1 MSNSKELAIVLK
13 NPDKCYYPGDV
24 ICGQIRIESKKSID
38 IQHLSV
44 NFAGCVDGCGDKT
57 TLINASQLLATP
69 TAGRK
74 YTTLSPGK
82 CHTFDFEFK
91 IPADDRLPSFAN
103 IPKVAKITYLITA
116 THKKP
121 MFKLSHTLS
130 TATQEIKVLDMI
142 NVLLPDYRVP
152 VKMSKDL
159 GFINGSKLSQWC
171 LHLHKSAFHRGEQI
185 KLECQIHHFPAMQK
199 SKAIKITLSRQV
211 HKTSS
216 AKVVENKVLSTTA
229 IDLDTK
235 DSSPSQTFPI
245 ELQIPSDTP
254 PSIFPDTGRTLSV
267 SYVIQAELKMKGV
280 KSAIKLK
287 SVYKQEVVIVIGTFP
302 IDTTTA
308 TTPNDNSSRLSLH
321 TLASA
326 PSSPLPAHRKST
338 TALLPDRRSSGA
350 LQVHSPPPHQVSF
363 SEFDNIKP
371 LPRLEEI
378 TKKRT
383 YGSHPSSSSSSLL
396 AVPTSPSSPPPP
408 SLSASQSPTPSASVL
423 TSSYQQEFDDYIPT
437 TPLRRLSFSSARS
450 STSTAVNSID
460 RSLTPL
466 PSMKAT
472 QLNPYNTV
480 SYLNRK
486 SVPRPSLLSV
496 HPQTPHEIGPDD
508 VITRQGN
515 KSVEKPH
522 SDYFDAKTLETS
534 GDDDERGS
542 TPGLLSRHDTMSTAS
557 SGGLYD
563 PCQPMSPPLIATTKP
578 PIMLSPISR
587 SN

>member
-1 MSNSKELAIVLK
+1 MSNSKELAIVLG

-24 ICGQIRIESKKSID
+24 VHGQIRIDSKKSID

-44 NFAGCVDGCGDKT
+44 NFAGCIDGCGDKT
-57 TLINASQLLATP
+57 TLINNTQLLATP

-103 IPKVAKITYLITA
+103 IPKVAKIIYLITA

-152 VKMSKDL
+152 VKMNKDL

-171 LHLHKSAFHRGEQI
+171 LNLSKSAFRRGEQI

-199 SKAIKITLSRQV
+199 SKAIKITLARQV

-235 DSSPSQTFPI
+235 DSSPSQTFPV
-245 ELQIPSDTP
+245 ELQIPLDTP

-267 SYVIQAELKMKGV
+267 SYIIQAELKMKGV

-287 SVYKQEVVIVIGTFP
+287 SVYKQEVVIVIV
-302 IDTTTA
+302 
-308 TTPNDNSSRLSLH
+308 
-321 TLASA
+321 SA
-326 PSSPLPAHRKST
+326 PSSPLSAHGKSK
-338 TALLPDRRSSGA
+338 TALLPNQRSSGI

-383 YGSHPSSSSSSLL
+383 YGNNHSSSSSSLL
-396 AVPTSPSSPPPP
+396 VPTSPSSPPPTSP
-408 SLSASQSPTPSASVL
+408 SSAASQSPTPSASVL

-437 TPLRRLSFSSARS
+437 TPLRRLSFSSVRS

-486 SVPRPSLLSV
+486 SAPRSSLLSV
-496 HPQTPHEIGPDD
+496 RPQTPHEIGPED
-508 VITRQGN
+508 VITKQG

-522 SDYFDAKTLETS
+522 SDYFDTKTLESS
-534 GDDDERGS
+534 GDDDERAS

-557 SGGLYD
+557 SGGLCD
-563 PCQPMSPPLIATTKP
+563 SFQPVSSPFPLLTTTTTTTKP
-578 PIMLSPISR
+578 PIMLSPVSR

>member
-1 MSNSKELAIVLK
+1 MSTSKELAIVLR
-13 NPDKCYYPGDV
+13 NPDKCFYPGDV
-24 ICGQIRIESKKSID
+24 IHGQIRIDSKKSID
-38 IQHLSV
+38 IQHMSV
-44 NFAGCVDGCGDKT
+44 NFTGCIDGCGDKT
-57 TLINASQLLATP
+57 TLINNTQLLATP

-91 IPADDRLPSFAN
+91 IPTDDRLPSFAN

-142 NVLLPDYRVP
+142 NVLLPDYRMP
-152 VKMSKDL
+152 VKMNKDL

-171 LHLHKSAFHRGEQI
+171 LNLPRSAFYRGQQI

-235 DSSPSQTFPI
+235 DSSPSQTFPV
-245 ELQIPSDTP
+245 ELQIPLDTP

-267 SYVIQAELKMKGV
+267 SYLIQAELKMKGV

-302 IDTTTA
+302 VENTA
-308 TTPNDNSSRLSLH
+308 TTNNNPSHISLH
-321 TLASA
+321 TLASS

-338 TALLPDRRSSGA
+338 TNLLPDTRRSSGV

-378 TKKRT
+378 TQKRT
-383 YGSHPSSSSSSLL
+383 YSSHRSSSSSSLL
-396 AVPTSPSSPPPP
+396 APTSPSSPPPLT
-408 SLSASQSPTPSASVL
+408 SSASQSPTPSASVL
-423 TSSYQQEFDDYIPT
+423 TSSYQQEFDDFIPT
-437 TPLRRLSFSSARS
+437 MPLRRLSFSSARS
-450 STSTAVNSID
+450 STSTAANSID

-466 PSMKAT
+466 PSMKQT
-472 QLNPYNTV
+472 QINPYNTV

-486 SVPRPSLLSV
+486 SAPRPSLLSIN
-496 HPQTPHEIGPDD
+496 PQTPHEIGPDD
-508 VITRQGN
+508 VITRQG

-522 SDYFDAKTLETS
+522 SDYFDVKTLETS
-534 GDDDERGS
+534 GDDDENGS
-542 TPGLLSRHDTMSTAS
+542 TPGLLSRHDTISTAS
-557 SGGLYD
+557 SGGLCD
-563 PCQPMSPPLIATTKP
+563 PFQAITSSPLPGTTKT
-578 PIMLSPISR
+578 PILLSPIGR

>member
-1 MSNSKELAIVLK
+1 MSTSKELAIVLA

-24 ICGQIRIESKKSID
+24 ICGQIRIDSKKSID

-44 NFAGCVDGCGDKT
+44 NFAGCIDGCGDKT
-57 TLINASQLLATP
+57 TVINSTQLLATA

-82 CHTFDFEFK
+82 CHTFDFEFG

-121 MFKLSHTLS
+121 MFKLSPTLS
-130 TATQEIKVLDMI
+130 SVTQEIKVLDMI
-142 NVLLPDYRVP
+142 NVLLPEYRAP
-152 VKMSKDL
+152 VKMNKDL

-171 LHLHKSAFHRGEQI
+171 LNLPKSAFRRGEQV
-185 KLECQIHHFPAMQK
+185 KLECQIQHFPAMQK

-216 AKVVENKVLSTTA
+216 AKVVENKVLSTTT

-245 ELQIPSDTP
+245 ALQIPLDTP

-287 SVYKQEVVIVIGTFP
+287 SMYKQEAAIVIGTFP
-302 IDTTTA
+302 VDNTPTA
-308 TTPNDNSSRLSLH
+308 PNSNSSYISLH
-321 TLASA
+321 TLGSA
-326 PSSPLPAHRKST
+326 PSSPLPAHKKST
-338 TALLPDRRSSGA
+338 TALLPDRRSSSA
-350 LQVHSPPPHQVSF
+350 LPVHSPSPHQVSF
-363 SEFDNIKP
+363 SGFDNIKP

-378 TKKRT
+378 TKKQIYDGR
-383 YGSHPSSSSSSLL
+383 HSSSSSSLL
-396 AVPTSPSSPPPP
+396 VPKSPSSPPPT
-408 SLSASQSPTPSASVL
+408 SSASQSPTPSASML

-437 TPLRRLSFSSARS
+437 TPLRRLSFSSAQS

-466 PSMKAT
+466 PSMQAT
-472 QLNPYNTV
+472 QVNPFNTV

-486 SVPRPSLLSV
+486 SAPRPSLLSV
-496 HPQTPHEIGPDD
+496 HSQTPHEIGPGD
-508 VITRQGN
+508 VITKQGN
-515 KSVEKPH
+515 SIEKPH
-522 SDYFDAKTLETS
+522 CDYFDAKTLETN
-534 GDDDERGS
+534 GDYEERGS

-557 SGGLYD
+557 SGGLCD
-563 PCQPMSPPLIATTKP
+563 PFQPMSPPPLLTTTKG
-578 PIMLSPISR
+578 PIMLSPISK

>member
-1 MSNSKELAIVLK
+1 MSTSKELAIVLR
-13 NPDKCYYPGDV
+13 NPDKSYYPGDV
-24 ICGQIRIESKKSID
+24 IHGQIRIDSKKSID
-38 IQHLSV
+38 IQHMSV
-44 NFAGCVDGCGDKT
+44 NFAGCIDGCGDKT
-57 TLINASQLLATP
+57 TLINNTQLLATP

-91 IPADDRLPSFAN
+91 IPTDDRLPSFAN

-142 NVLLPDYRVP
+142 NVLLPDYRMP
-152 VKMSKDL
+152 VKMNKDL

-171 LHLHKSAFHRGEQI
+171 LNLPRSAFYRGQQI

-235 DSSPSQTFPI
+235 DSSPSQTFPV
-245 ELQIPSDTP
+245 ELQIPLDTP

-267 SYVIQAELKMKGV
+267 SYLIQAELKMKG
-280 KSAIKLK
+280 SLAPFQLK
-287 SVYKQEVVIVIGTFP
+287 IQQLPMAANPSHI
-302 IDTTTA
+302 
-308 TTPNDNSSRLSLH
+308 SLH
-321 TLASA
+321 TLASS

-338 TALLPDRRSSGA
+338 TNLLPDTRRSSGV

-378 TKKRT
+378 TQKRT
-383 YGSHPSSSSSSLL
+383 YSSHRSSSSSSLL
-396 AVPTSPSSPPPP
+396 APISPSSPPPLT
-408 SLSASQSPTPSASVL
+408 SSASQSTTPSASVL

-450 STSTAVNSID
+450 STSTAANSID

-466 PSMKAT
+466 PSMKQT
-472 QLNPYNTV
+472 QINPYNTV

-486 SVPRPSLLSV
+486 SAPRPSLLSIN
-496 HPQTPHEIGPDD
+496 PQTPHEIGPND
-508 VITRQGN
+508 VITRQG

-522 SDYFDAKTLETS
+522 SDYFDVKTLETS
-534 GDDDERGS
+534 GDDDENGS
-542 TPGLLSRHDTMSTAS
+542 TPGLLSRHDTISTAS
-557 SGGLYD
+557 SGGLCD
-563 PCQPMSPPLIATTKP
+563 PFQAITSSPLPGTTKTT
-578 PIMLSPISR
+578 ILLSPIGR

>member
-1 MSNSKELAIVLK
+1 MTFLVFMFACV
-13 NPDKCYYPGDV
+13 Y
-24 ICGQIRIESKKSID
+24 RI
-38 IQHLSV
+38 
-44 NFAGCVDGCGDKT
+44 
-57 TLINASQLLATP
+57 
-69 TAGRK
+69 
-74 YTTLSPGK
+74 
-82 CHTFDFEFK
+82 
-91 IPADDRLPSFAN
+91 
-103 IPKVAKITYLITA
+103 
-116 THKKP
+116 
-121 MFKLSHTLS
+121 
-130 TATQEIKVLDMI
+130 
-142 NVLLPDYRVP
+142 
-152 VKMSKDL
+152 
-159 GFINGSKLSQWC
+159 
-171 LHLHKSAFHRGEQI
+171 
-185 KLECQIHHFPAMQK
+185 
-199 SKAIKITLSRQV
+199 
-211 HKTSS
+211 
-216 AKVVENKVLSTTA
+216 VENKVLSTTA

-245 ELQIPSDTP
+245 KLQIPLDTP

-287 SVYKQEVVIVIGTFP
+287 SVYKQEVAIVIGTFP
-302 IDTTTA
+302 IDGIA
-308 TTPNDNSSRLSLH
+308 AATPNNSKYLCSCWFMYAKLTFVFTDPSHISLH

-338 TALLPDRRSSGA
+338 HALLPDRRGSGV

-378 TKKRT
+378 TKKQA
-383 YGSHPSSSSSSLL
+383 YGSHHSSSSSSLL
-396 AVPTSPSSPPPP
+396 APSSPPPP
-408 SLSASQSPTPSASVL
+408 SSASHSPTPSASVL

-450 STSTAVNSID
+450 STSTTVNSID

-472 QLNPYNTV
+472 QVNPYNTV

-486 SVPRPSLLSV
+486 SAPRPSLLAL

-508 VITRQGN
+508 VITRQG
-515 KSVEKPH
+515 KSIEKPH
-522 SDYFDAKTLETS
+522 SDYFDAKTLEAG

-557 SGGLYD
+557 SGGLCD
-563 PCQPMSPPLIATTKP
+563 PFQALSPPPLPTATKP

-587 SN
+587 SNWTH